1 VKKVANYEK
10 KNTMGIEQ
18 NKDIPLPIVKLN
30 RWILVTGVLSGLLL
44 RQPLLTTALFAVML
58 SAALLGRRGSPIFWV
73 GKRLLAKRNAA
84 ARREGRVEDPQL
96 VRFNNTIAAVLLGG
110 AQLAFLFDLEVVGWA
125 LSLAV
130 ALAAGVAL
138 AGFCLGCFLY
148 FRYRMNR
155 YRLFRGRAD

>member
-1 VKKVANYEK
+1 MA
-10 KNTMGIEQ
+10 IEQ

-30 RWILVTGVLSGLLL
+30 RWVLVTGVLSGLLL
-44 RQPLLTTALFAVML
+44 RQPLLTTALFIVML
-58 SAALLGRRGSPIFWV
+58 FAALFGRRGSPIFWV

-84 ARREGRVEDPQL
+84 AQREGRMEDPRL
-96 VRFNNTIAAVLLGG
+96 MRFNNTIAAVLLGG
-110 AQLAFLFDLEVVGWA
+110 AQLSFLFELEVVGWA

-130 ALAAGVAL
+130 AIAAGVAL